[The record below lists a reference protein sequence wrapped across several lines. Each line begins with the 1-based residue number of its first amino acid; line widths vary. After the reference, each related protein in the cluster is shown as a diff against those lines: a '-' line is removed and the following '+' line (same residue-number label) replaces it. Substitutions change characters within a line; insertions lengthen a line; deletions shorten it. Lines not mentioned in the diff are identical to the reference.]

1 MQDFKERFKSAI
13 KPMRERINEK
23 TSPIIYKTDIKLQPI
38 RDTVR
43 SINTF
48 FIRHFVFTF
57 IILLIICCI
66 VNWIWFCQMDP
77 NGDPNEMS
85 YNRTIITKTNADGT
99 STNEFISSSFA
110 DGVYFTF
117 TSFSTIGYGDITPK
131 TSVAKSWT
139 IFMQTIVI
147 LFSYKLFEFYMNVDK
162 NTNESALYN
171 AYEQE
176 RNENIKIKKELA
188 STNERIENIRKNY
201 AATCFQKVWRE
212 KQKGRQQ
219 ETSNKV
225 FIEPVGPTLEN
236 IAEHV
241 IE

>member
-1 MQDFKERFKSAI
+1 
-13 KPMRERINEK
+13 
-23 TSPIIYKTDIKLQPI
+23 
-38 RDTVR
+38 
-43 SINTF
+43 
-48 FIRHFVFTF
+48 
-57 IILLIICCI
+57 
-66 VNWIWFCQMDP
+66 
-77 NGDPNEMS
+77 
-85 YNRTIITKTNADGT
+85 
-99 STNEFISSSFA
+99 
-110 DGVYFTF
+110 
-117 TSFSTIGYGDITPK
+117 
-131 TSVAKSWT
+131 
-139 IFMQTIVI
+139 MQTIVI

-201 AATCFQKVWRE
+201 AATCFQKGWRE
-212 KQKGRQQ
+212 KQKRRQQ